1 VSIFSVLNIARG
13 ALSASQTGVQVTSNN
28 IANVNTEG
36 YARQVAEQVEA
47 TPMPTDVGML
57 GDGVTVRTVRRYYD
71 KYLESSIRDKTSNSE
86 HQSVLSTYLNRVQE
100 FLNEDNSNL
109 SSNITAFFNDWQSLS
124 SDPTNSSLKQTIV
137 SQGQEL
143 TQSINTIYTDL
154 KSVQTEADGQIISD
168 IDSVN
173 GTLSSIAR
181 LNQLI
186 VEAGG
191 GDKANSYLDQKTK
204 LLNDLSGKMDFT
216 SFEDEY
222 GRTTI
227 LTKNGRPLVEN
238 GTAWGITSITDAT
251 TGYTNIGW
259 TDGSGTPV
267 DITDSIS
274 GGELKALIDTRDKY
288 APQFLTAMDD
298 LSTALKGNV
307 KWSANGVTTYFF
319 QGTSGGNVAVSD
331 DLAADPTLISS
342 TSDPV
347 NNPTDNDIALAMAQ
361 LADKK
366 LCGTVQLVHPSGAD
380 ARSDTFSSST
390 AVVGT
395 LVSPRSTESETIT
408 IKGKNYT
415 VNLGTDSLTSI
426 AAAINAD
433 PPAGTVASVVSSTVN
448 GATVYQLQLTN
459 VTAADL
465 GGQNNFF
472 QALGV
477 TQGTST
483 LSEYE
488 ATTVSTAGQVTSDA
502 QNAAQYASDT
512 LDTLNSQRA
521 SISGVSID
529 EEMANL
535 IKYQYAYQAASR
547 LFTVA
552 DTLLSDLMAVVR

>member
-1 VSIFSVLNIARG
+1 MSIYSVLNIARG
-13 ALSASQTGVQVTSNN
+13 ALSAAQTGVQVTSNN
-28 IANVNTEG
+28 IANVNTAG

-47 TPMPTDVGML
+47 TPMPTDLGLL

-71 KYLESSIRDKTSNSE
+71 KYLESSIRDKTSNSQ

-109 SSNITAFFNDWQSLS
+109 SSGITAFFNDWQSLS

-143 TQSINTIYTDL
+143 TQSINTIYSDL
-154 KSVQTEADGQIISD
+154 KNVQTEADSQIVSD
-168 IDSVN
+168 IESVN

-204 LLNDLSGKMDFT
+204 LLNDLSGKIDFT

-222 GRTTI
+222 GRTTV
-227 LTKNGRPLVEN
+227 LTKGGKPLVEN
-238 GTAWGITSITDAT
+238 GSAWGITAITDAT

-259 TDGSGTPV
+259 TDGSGTTV
-267 DITDSIS
+267 DITDSIG

-288 APQFLTAMDD
+288 APQFLNAMDD
-298 LSTALKGNV
+298 LSTALRSNV
-307 KWSANGVTTYFF
+307 KWSVNGVTTSFF
-319 QGTSGGNVAVSD
+319 QGTSGGNIAVSD
-331 DLAADPTLISS
+331 DLVGDPTLISS

-347 NNPTDNDIALAMAQ
+347 NNPTDNDIALAMAA

-366 LCGTVQLVHPSGAD
+366 LCGTRQLVHLSGSGAL
-380 ARSDTFSSST
+380 SDTFSSRS
-390 AVVGT
+390 VPVGT
-395 LVSPRSTESETIT
+395 LTVPPSADRGTIT
-408 IKGKNYT
+408 IKGKSYFID
-415 VNLGTDSLTSI
+415 LGADSLNSVV
-426 AAAINAD
+426 AAINAD
-433 PPAGTVASVVSSTVN
+433 PPAGTVASVESSTVN
-448 GATVYQLQLTN
+448 GTTVYQLQLTN
-459 VTAADL
+459 VRASDL
-465 GGQNNFF
+465 GDQNNIL
-472 QALGV
+472 QTLGV
-477 TQGTST
+477 MQGTST
-483 LSEYE
+483 LTDYT
-488 ATTVSTAGQVTSDA
+488 ATTVSTAGQVTADA
-502 QNAAQYASDT
+502 DSAAQYASDT

-521 SISGVSID
+521 SISGVSVD

-552 DTLLSDLMAVVR
+552 DTLLNDLMAVVR